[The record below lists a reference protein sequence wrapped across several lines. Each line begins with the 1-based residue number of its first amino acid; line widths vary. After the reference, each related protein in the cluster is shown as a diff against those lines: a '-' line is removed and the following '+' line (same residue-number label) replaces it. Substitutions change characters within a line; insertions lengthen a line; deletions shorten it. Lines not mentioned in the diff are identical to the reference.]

1 MRSGPVA
8 PLSARIENRS
18 ARRAGPRIV
27 YSIRIPRLNFMTSTA
42 YPPILNSLI
51 RRLGKLPGLGE
62 KSATRI
68 AMHLLKIPRDEA
80 ETLADEIRRLKSDIR
95 TCSRCFHFTDGEL
108 CSICADPAR
117 DTGEIC
123 VVETTA
129 DLLAIEQSGAFR
141 GRYHVL
147 QGVLAPLDAIG
158 PDDLRIREL
167 LDRLTPEKIKEVII
181 ATNPSSE
188 GEATAHYLLK
198 LLRDRSVK
206 VSRIASGIPM
216 GGDLKYTD
224 RITLERAMKGRQAF

>member
-1 MRSGPVA
+1 MVSSG
-8 PLSARIENRS
+8 
-18 ARRAGPRIV
+18 
-27 YSIRIPRLNFMTSTA
+27 
-42 YPPILNSLI
+42 YPPIMNDLI
-51 RRLGKLPGLGE
+51 RRLSKLPGLGE

-68 AMHLLKIPRDEA
+68 AMHLLKMSRTDA
-80 ETLADEIRRLKSDIR
+80 EGLADAIRELRSRIR
-95 TCSRCFHFTDGEL
+95 TCSRCFHFTDAEE

-129 DLLAIEQSGAFR
+129 DLLAIEQSGAYR

-147 QGVLAPLDAIG
+147 QGVLAPLDAVG

-167 LDRLTPEKIKEVII
+167 LERIGREGAREVII

-198 LLRDRSVK
+198 LLKDRNVR
-206 VSRIASGIPM
+206 VSRIAYGIPM

-224 RITLERAMKGRQAF
+224 RFTLERALKGRQAF